1 MNDEKIVEVL
11 KTENDDFRKLYSEHR
26 HLDEL
31 LNDFNAKHYL
41 SPEEEIEKKRLQKEK
56 LYKKDKIASF
66 IRDYRAHQPQI

>member
-11 KTENDDFRKLYSEHR
+11 KLENEDFRKLYIEHR

-31 LNDFNAKHYL
+31 LTNFNTKHYL

-56 LYKKDKIASF
+56 LFKKDKMAAF
-66 IRDYRAHQPQI
+66 IRDYRAHQPQA

>member
-11 KTENDDFRKLYSEHR
+11 KSENEDFRKLYIEHR

-31 LNDFNAKHYL
+31 LTNFTTKHYL

-56 LYKKDKIASF
+56 LFKKDKMAAL
-66 IRDYRAHQPQI
+66 IRDYRAHQPQA

>member
-31 LNDFNAKHYL
+31 LNDFNSKHYL

>member
-56 LYKKDKIASF
+56 LYKKDKIAAF
-66 IRDYRAHQPQI
+66 IRDYRAHQPQA